1 MTNSAIVPIAPTQ
14 EAPEPMSPLV
24 SEKIHPDNI
33 SREQAVMRAMG
44 LDKKQ
49 ERQLKQ
55 QRAKV
60 AKTLDRA
67 QYPLLLAR
75 YKELAEQLKLF
86 GDEYRRLKT
95 EQPEGWQESLV
106 GLRMDNQRAR
116 DEQAALHTRIKPL
129 WTQAQLLTKLDEL
142 ISVFV
147 EAQERKKDQAAQY
160 KLIENEALI
169 WYSII
174 RSCWAK
180 LKDCHHK
187 RSREGKVI
195 YDLPEVERIVITPN
209 VIYFKVLTLTK
220 TVTGYKVPLP
230 YNVYIDALLSPEVTS
245 YIANV
250 SGRQIAALSPKQKD
264 GTRGVWYALNR
275 TDTPNGIL
283 DFVSYSEVMH
293 WYPDDFKYKV
303 IIPVGVG
310 EQNKIKWVN
319 FTDFPHWMVV
329 GQTGTG
335 KSNFINVM
343 FSSLIS
349 QYKPADVRIVAVDL
363 KGGVELSIYQDVPH
377 LLGSV
382 VQSVDVFAER
392 LAQLEAEMSER
403 FAALKEAGAR
413 DLPTYN
419 QRSSFPM
426 ARIIVIIDEFS
437 SVESQGEL
445 TKSIHNSMMQLTS
458 KGRAV
463 GINIV
468 ICTQSPRVDIVPGKI
483 KDNCSVKI
491 VGRAGDTQH
500 SRIMIGTGAA
510 AHIAEV
516 PGRMLAKIDQ
526 TPIEVQTPRIV
537 EDEIKE
543 AIAIA
548 IGVGD
553 APAIQLPEALKSEER
568 WTTQAIIGL
577 CIDHLGGHVSADKLY
592 IHLKNDNIT
601 NGQIRK
607 LVKVIYDLEYI
618 EHEGVEY
625 KVKRI
630 KNQRYLVAAGDESEA
645 A

>member
-1 MTNSAIVPIAPTQ
+1 MSTAIVPIATKQ

-49 ERQLKQ
+49 QRQLEK
-55 QRAKV
+55 QRATL
-60 AKTLDRA
+60 AKRLERA
-67 QYPLLLAR
+67 KYPLLLAR
-75 YKELAEQLKLF
+75 YKELAELLKEF

-106 GLRMDNQRAR
+106 GLRLDNQKAR
-116 DEQAALHTRIKPL
+116 DEQAALHTRLKPL
-129 WTQAQLLTKLDEL
+129 WTQGQLLTKLDEL

-169 WYSII
+169 WHTII

-187 RSREGKVI
+187 RSRDGKVI

-230 YNVYIDALLSPEVTS
+230 YNVYIDALLSDEVVS
-245 YIANV
+245 YISSV
-250 SGRQIAALSPKQKD
+250 SGRQIKAFSPKQVN
-264 GTRGVWYALNR
+264 GTRGVWYGLNR

-283 DFVSYSEVMH
+283 EFVAYSEVMR
-293 WYPDDFKYKV
+293 WYPEDFKHKV

-310 EQNKIKWVN
+310 EGNKIKWVN
-319 FTDFPHWMVV
+319 FTDFPHWMIV

-349 QYKPADVRIVAVDL
+349 QYKPTDVRIVAVDL
-363 KGGVELSIYQDVPH
+363 KEGVELSGYKDTPH

-382 VQSVDVFAER
+382 VESVEALAER

-403 FAALKEAGAR
+403 FVALKQVGAR

-419 QRSSFPM
+419 HLSQFPM
-426 ARIIVIIDEFS
+426 ARIIVIIDEFA
-437 SVESQGEL
+437 SVTEQGEL

-516 PGRMLAKIDQ
+516 PGRMLLKIDQ
-526 TPIEVQTPRIV
+526 TPNEVQTPRIY
-537 EDEIKE
+537 EDDIKE

-548 IGVGD
+548 MGAGD
-553 APAIQLPEALKSEER
+553 APMIQLPEAIKSESR

-577 CIDHLGGHVSADKLY
+577 CIDHLGGHVSADKIY
-592 IHLKNDNIT
+592 VHLKHDNIT

-607 LVKVIYDLEYI
+607 LVKVIYGLEYI
-618 EHEGVEY
+618 EHEGTEY
-625 KVKRI
+625 KIKRVR
-630 KNQRYLVAAGDESEA
+630 NQRYLVAAGDESEA
-645 A
+645 E

>member
-1 MTNSAIVPIAPTQ
+1 MSSAIVPVDKR
-14 EAPEPMSPLV
+14 EAPEPMAPLT

-49 ERQLKQ
+49 WRDLEK
-55 QRAKV
+55 QRAKL
-60 AKTLDRA
+60 AKALHKGKYT
-67 QYPLLLAR
+67 LLLAQ
-75 YKELAEQLKLF
+75 YKGSSQLLREY
-86 GDEYRRLKT
+86 GDEYRRLKS
-95 EQPEGWQESLV
+95 EQPEGWKESLLS
-106 GLRMDNQRAR
+106 LRMDNEQERANL
-116 DEQAALHTRIKPL
+116 QKLSVQLKPL
-129 WTQAQLLTKLDEL
+129 WQQAQLMTKLDEL

-147 EAQERKKDQAAQY
+147 EAQERKKDQAEQF
-160 KLIENEALI
+160 KKIEGEAKI
-169 WYSII
+169 WYNII

-187 RSREGKVI
+187 RSRDGKVI
-195 YDLPEVERIVITPN
+195 YDLPQMERIVITPN

-220 TVTGYKVPLP
+220 TITGWTVPLP
-230 YNVYIDALLSPEVTS
+230 YNVYIDALLSDEVVS
-245 YIANV
+245 YISNV
-250 SGRQIAALSPKQKD
+250 SGRQVTALSPKQQN

-283 DFVSYSEVMH
+283 DFVAYSEVMR
-293 WYPDDFKYKV
+293 WYPDDFKHKV

-310 EQNKIKWVN
+310 EANKIKWVN
-319 FTDFPHWMVV
+319 FTDFPHWMIV

-349 QYKPADVRIVAVDL
+349 QYQPADVRIVAVDL
-363 KGGVELSIYQDVPH
+363 KGGVELSGYEKVPH

-382 VQSVDVFAER
+382 VQSVDELAER

-403 FAALKEAGAR
+403 FAALKQVGAR

-419 QRSSFPM
+419 QRSQFPM
-426 ARIIVIIDEFS
+426 ARLLVIIDEFA
-437 SVESQGEL
+437 SVTEQGEL
-445 TKSIHNSMMQLTS
+445 TKSIHNSIMQLTS

-516 PGRMLAKIDQ
+516 PGRMLLKIDQ
-526 TPIEVQTPRIV
+526 TPTEVQTPRIF
-537 EDEIKE
+537 EDDIKE

-548 IGVGD
+548 MGVGD
-553 APAIQLPEALKSEER
+553 APTIQLPEAIKSEER
-568 WTTQAIIGL
+568 WNVQAIIGL
-577 CIDHLGGHVSADKLY
+577 CIDHLAGHVSADKIY
-592 IHLKNDNIT
+592 VHLKHDNIT
-601 NGQIRK
+601 NSQIRK
-607 LVKVIYDLEYI
+607 LVKIIYDLEHI
-618 EHEGVEY
+618 SHEGVEY
-625 KVKRI
+625 KIKRI
-630 KNQRYLVAAGDESEA
+630 KNQRYLVAVGDESEA